1 MRLDLFHL
9 SEKGTTWQRE
19 LLGGTTTFMTMGY
32 IIFVQSTILQAA
44 GMDPGA
50 VMVATCLASALA
62 TFSMGLLANYPI
74 ALAPGMGHNV
84 FFSYTVVLTLGYTW
98 QQALGATFISG
109 TLFLLLSCFG
119 LRESL
124 IRALPSSLKNAIA
137 VGIGLLISLVGLEWS
152 GIVTDHPGTLVGLGD
167 LTSAPVLL
175 SLFGLT
181 IITVLITRGWH
192 GAILI
197 GILLSLLAGLL
208 SGMVHYEGVLG
219 PTPSLAP
226 TLFQL
231 DIPGALEKGMISI
244 ILLIFLLDLFDTVGT
259 LSGVSHQAGLLQSD
273 GSLPRAR
280 KAFFSD
286 ALGTVSGALCGTST
300 VTSYIE
306 SAAGVSAGARTGL
319 ANLAT
324 GSLFLLAMLFEPLIR
339 MVSGGVETA
348 EGTRLYPIVAPALI
362 IVGFYMLK
370 NVKQI
375 PWSDPA
381 EAIPAFLTLIMM
393 PLTFSITDGMAFG
406 FISYVVLKT
415 VQGKARDIQLLI
427 FASSLLF
434 LLRYLILN

>member
-9 SEKGTTWQRE
+9 NERGTTWQRE
-19 LLGGTTTFMTMGY
+19 ILGGTTTFMTMGY

-62 TFSMGLLANYPI
+62 TFCMGLLANYPI

-109 TLFLLLSCFG
+109 TLFLLLSYFG

-124 IRALPSSLKNAIA
+124 MRSLPSSLKNAIA

-152 GIVTDHPGTLVGLGD
+152 GIVTDHPATLVGLGD
-167 LTSAPVLL
+167 LTSPPVLL
-175 SLFGLT
+175 SLFGLAVLT
-181 IITVLITRGWH
+181 ILMTRGWH
-192 GAILI
+192 GAILV

-208 SGMVHYEGVLG
+208 SGMVQYEGVLG
-219 PTPSLAP
+219 PTPSLTP

-259 LSGVSHQAGLLQSD
+259 LSGVSQQAGLLQPD
-273 GSLPRAR
+273 GSLPRAAR
-280 KAFFSD
+280 AFFSD

-300 VTSYIE
+300 ITSYIE

-319 ANLAT
+319 ANLVT
-324 GSLFLLAMLFEPLIR
+324 GSLFLLALFFAPLIR

-348 EGTRLYPIVAPALI
+348 DGSRLYPIIAPALI
-362 IVGFYMLK
+362 IVGFFMLK

-375 PWSDPA
+375 PWSDPG
-381 EAIPAFLTLIMM
+381 EAIPAFLTLVMT

-406 FISYVVLKT
+406 FIAYVVLKT
-415 VQGKARDIQLLI
+415 VQGKAREIPLLI
-427 FASSLLF
+427 IASSLLF
-434 LLRYLILN
+434 LLRYLILA